1 MWREWLTKLS
11 RAHYDPVQSLPSGFE
26 VSVRWKLSWNKS
38 WRLLAL
44 HCKECQTWNY
54 AYRSERLTF
63 GREAVWAEVF
73 EEWRGLTTPRPVA
86 WKLLESISL
95 PSHQWHDLTAPTR
108 LCFVVYTN
116 WIKMCGTQDKNVT
129 VRDQASQKES
139 GLLQKE
145 SSWSCLSGAQIWKL
159 DWQRHVP
166 RWCLISGLTILIR
179 CIHQIVIE
187 MKCVLEPLH
196 SPVSRE
202 LCVQRWATHM
212 TTLNDRR
219 KVLAAPLM
227 AAGWAEILAIFL
239 VQVEST
245 VIYFVCLRQRP
256 IKIKQE
262 RQRPNEL
269 FRWPRARWSYWT
281 KFEVEQRAQTCI
293 FHVPALDN
301 SIHPFASKCCY
312 YRLTKLTQ
320 HDSFACRPNCIWKV
334 FAWVWFVWTLLNE
347 RLKCW
352 WPSLADW
359 EWDVVWRDK
368 DGEYW
373 NCTCWNLSSAEPD
386 TIWSLSWIGASQT
399 LQV

>member
-1 MWREWLTKLS
+1 M
-11 RAHYDPVQSLPSGFE
+11 P
-26 VSVRWKLSWNKS
+26 N
-38 WRLLAL
+38 
-44 HCKECQTWNY
+44 
-54 AYRSERLTF
+54 
-63 GREAVWAEVF
+63 
-73 EEWRGLTTPRPVA
+73 
-86 WKLLESISL
+86 
-95 PSHQWHDLTAPTR
+95 HQRHDLTAPTR

-116 WIKMCGTQDKNVT
+116 WIKMCEIQDKTCNCKGP
-129 VRDQASQKES
+129 SQSERIKLKLPS
-139 GLLQKE
+139 RRPNLKA
-145 SSWSCLSGAQIWKL
+145 WWK
-159 DWQRHVP
+159 WHVP
-166 RWCLISGLTILIR
+166 RWCLISGLTILIWLPHWYTW
-179 CIHQIVIE
+179 ISIE
-187 MKCVLEPLH
+187 LKCVLEPLH

-202 LCVQRWATHM
+202 LCVQRRATHM

-293 FHVPALDN
+293 FHVPALDD

-312 YRLTKLTQ
+312 YRLTKLIQ
-320 HDSFACRPNCIWKV
+320 HDSFACRPNCNWNV

-359 EWDVVWRDK
+359 EWDVVWRVK

-373 NCTCWNLSSAEPD
+373 NCTCWNYEQCWTRYNLKFELN
-386 TIWSLSWIGASQT
+386 WSLTNAPGPDEIVLDKIKSMWFNHQDWREKAWPCRLKYLIQRFDWLEELLL
-399 LQV
+399 LQD

>member
-1 MWREWLTKLS
+1 
-11 RAHYDPVQSLPSGFE
+11 
-26 VSVRWKLSWNKS
+26 
-38 WRLLAL
+38 
-44 HCKECQTWNY
+44 
-54 AYRSERLTF
+54 
-63 GREAVWAEVF
+63 
-73 EEWRGLTTPRPVA
+73 
-86 WKLLESISL
+86 
-95 PSHQWHDLTAPTR
+95 
-108 LCFVVYTN
+108 
-116 WIKMCGTQDKNVT
+116 MCGIQDKTCNCEVP
-129 VRDQASQKES
+129 SQ
-139 GLLQKE
+139 
-145 SSWSCLSGAQIWKL
+145 
-159 DWQRHVP
+159 
-166 RWCLISGLTILIR
+166 WCLISGLTILIWLPHR
-179 CIHQIVIE
+179 YTWISIE
-187 MKCVLEPLH
+187 LKCVLEPLH

-202 LCVQRWATHM
+202 LCVQRRATHM

-227 AAGWAEILAIFL
+227 VAGWAEILAIFL

-293 FHVPALDN
+293 FHVPALDD

-312 YRLTKLTQ
+312 YRLTKLIQ

-359 EWDVVWRDK
+359 EWDVVWRVK

-373 NCTCWNLSSAEPD
+373 NCTCWNYEQCWTRYNLKFELN
-386 TIWSLSWIGASQT
+386 WSLTNAPGPDEIVLDKIKSMWFNHQDWREKAWPCRSKYLIQRFDWLEELLL
-399 LQV
+399 LQD